1 MKRKGCVTSTSAG
14 QTYRLRYESNKPL
27 DFVHLLSINA
37 FGGCC
42 HEEDRVYGLLGL
54 AEDSVRKRIL
64 EASKMLVPEVYLK
77 AFKVAIEYN
86 PELHFLSLCF
96 ERGGALRLPT

>member
-1 MKRKGCVTSTSAG
+1 VKRKGCVTSTSAG

-54 AEDSVRKRIL
+54 AEDSIRKRIL

-96 ERGGALRLPT
+96 ERGGA